1 MRKFVRA
8 KNASSSRGG
17 PLGRGDPL
25 NRVGAKP
32 SRLAKLGGAKSQGS
46 LASASQTSSV
56 GVGGFDGFSSVYS
69 YDSIRPTSAVWE
81 PKRYD
86 WKRDFQARWP
96 YT

>member
-1 MRKFVRA
+1 
-8 KNASSSRGG
+8 
-17 PLGRGDPL
+17 
-25 NRVGAKP
+25 
-32 SRLAKLGGAKSQGS
+32 
-46 LASASQTSSV
+46 V